1 MHDIIKL
8 LRHCKIVH
16 SLKMCK
22 NNKRK
27 SHVTIMKL
35 ISFQLLTATV
45 NLTFFL
51 IFVQNK
57 DYMRQIPQYY
67 LAVLNQY
74 GEDGVRVE
82 IAPRIAVVIAWKLRK
97 PST

>member
-67 LAVLNQY
+67 LSSRFKPIWGGWCKSY
-74 GEDGVRVE
+74 T
-82 IAPRIAVVIAWKLRK
+82 PRIAVVIA
-97 PST
+97 

>member
-1 MHDIIKL
+1 
-8 LRHCKIVH
+8 
-16 SLKMCK
+16 MCK

-57 DYMRQIPQYY
+57 DYMRQISQYY

-74 GEDGVRVE
+74 GEDGVRAIHHE
-82 IAPRIAVVIAWKLRK
+82 
-97 PST
+97 

>member
-16 SLKMCK
+16 SLKICK

-74 GEDGVRVE
+74 GEDGVRAIHHE
-82 IAPRIAVVIAWKLRK
+82 WH
-97 PST
+97 